1 MFLLPPDA
9 VLAEDDERDPS
20 ESSLDTRAFRDALG
34 AFATGVTV
42 ITSVTHRGEL
52 IGVTANSFNSVS
64 LQPPLVLFSLSRTAL
79 SWRSF
84 LSTQFFA
91 VNVLSAEQQELSNRF
106 ARTSGDKW
114 TGVAYEVWDTGCP
127 ILPGSAAS
135 FECECR
141 YTHNGGDHVIFVGEV
156 QRMACDPAREP
167 LLYYRGG
174 YTSLARPS

>member
-1 MFLLPPDA
+1 MFLLPPD
-9 VLAEDDERDPS
+9 VILDEHEEEAEA
-20 ESSLDTRAFRDALG
+20 SSLDSRAFRDALG

-42 ITSVTHRGEL
+42 ITGVGFRGEL

-64 LQPPLVLFSLSRTAL
+64 LEPPLVLFSLSRTAM

-84 LSTQFFA
+84 LSTQYFA
-91 VNVLSAEQQELSNRF
+91 VNVLAREQEPLSNRF

-114 TGVAYEVWDTGCP
+114 AGVDYEVWDTGCP

-156 QRMACDPAREP
+156 KRMSFDPGREP
-167 LLYYRGG
+167 LLYYRGR
-174 YTSLARPS
+174 YAKLQPPE